1 MGKWFLYTGVQPYCI
16 TTNMASG
23 EGSTLHRSVFLVMV
37 SGQIETAWFPEFDEL
52 YCKYS
57 FVYGQDWVI
66 TTGHEGGLSQIATKS
81 PDERQL
87 FVWNFPLD
95 VTFKSTSPFGWPQL
109 VVSCYGQDSVRGY
122 DVVRGYG
129 AVHVPISPGSH
140 TREISMFVPESS
152 SAFQKFTGW
161 ISGRRPEF
169 IDPQVVAQ
177 GEGREVTRVRSQGKV
192 RVKFNIIT
200 RDLKKLGYDTEPSTV
215 AHPFIPPASSDKVLR
230 GEPGD

>member
-1 MGKWFLYTGVQPYCI
+1 
-16 TTNMASG
+16 MASG

-129 AVHVPISPGSH
+129 AVHVPISPGS
-140 TREISMFVPESS
+140 
-152 SAFQKFTGW
+152 W

-230 GEPGD
+230 GEP